1 MPSCRS
7 TLLILI
13 AAALPAFSAES
24 FNDPGPPP
32 SWKEPIDFLKKTFS
46 SVFGVAGKI
55 GKKATGLVSG
65 VFDIGPKN
73 PDGTPRKKVKVNVQ
87 VQVEP
92 AQVVLEKDRKLNIK
106 LVASNLGKRAEIMD
120 FPSSQRVDAV
130 LRDEDGAIVGRA
142 SEDLEFSDEPGVLTL
157 NPSERIEYTMS
168 ISTRGLAA
176 GKTYKLEAALTNQNG
191 LSASSAILVK

>member
-1 MPSCRS
+1 
-7 TLLILI
+7 
-13 AAALPAFSAES
+13 
-24 FNDPGPPP
+24 
-32 SWKEPIDFLKKTFS
+32 
-46 SVFGVAGKI
+46 
-55 GKKATGLVSG
+55 
-65 VFDIGPKN
+65 
-73 PDGTPRKKVKVNVQ
+73 
-87 VQVEP
+87 
-92 AQVVLEKDRKLNIK
+92 
-106 LVASNLGKRAEIMD
+106 MD

-191 LSASSAILVK
+191 LSASSAISVK